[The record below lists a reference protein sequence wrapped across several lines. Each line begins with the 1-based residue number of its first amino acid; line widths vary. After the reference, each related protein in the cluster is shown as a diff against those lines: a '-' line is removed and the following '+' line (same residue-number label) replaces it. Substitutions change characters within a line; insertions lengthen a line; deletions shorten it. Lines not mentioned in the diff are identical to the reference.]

1 MEPIILKTPRTKG
14 ALSVEEALNRR
25 KSVRS
30 FRQEPLDKEEVGQI
44 LWAAYGKN
52 LYGKKTAPSAGATY
66 PLEIYLAAGLVN
78 GIPAV
83 VYRYREED
91 HALELHIP
99 GDIRRALA
107 GAAFNQQFIAE
118 APACVIVAAEFI
130 RTTSRYGERGKRYVF
145 MDAGHVG
152 ENVHLQAEALGLGT
166 VMVGAFDDD
175 AVSSVLKVKKPVL
188 YLIPIGRI

>member
-78 GIPAV
+78 GIPAG

-107 GAAFNQQFIAE
+107 GAAFKQQFIAE
-118 APACVIVAAEFI
+118 APVCVIVAAEFI

>member
-66 PLEIYLAAGLVN
+66 PLEIYLTAGHVN
-78 GIPAV
+78 GIPAG
-83 VYRYREED
+83 VYRYREEN

>member
-1 MEPIILKTPRTKG
+1 MDPIILKTPRTKG

-78 GIPAV
+78 GIPAG

-107 GAAFNQQFIAE
+107 GAAFKQQFIAE
-118 APACVIVAAEFI
+118 APVCVIVAAEFI

>member
-78 GIPAV
+78 GIPAG